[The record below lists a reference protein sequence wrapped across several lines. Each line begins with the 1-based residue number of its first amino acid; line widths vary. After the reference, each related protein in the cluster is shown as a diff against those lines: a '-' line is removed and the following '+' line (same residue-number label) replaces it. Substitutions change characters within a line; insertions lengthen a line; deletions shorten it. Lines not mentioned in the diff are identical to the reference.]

1 VTSKKIAAKAAP
13 TRAVPTQAHARAR
26 SNIALVK
33 YWGKADSRLNLPA
46 VGSISIT
53 LEALWSDTT
62 VELDVAL
69 RADELTLNDQHRPEQ
84 LARVTACLDIL
95 RGLARVSTRARVS
108 SRNSFPTGAGLAS
121 SASGF
126 AALVAAA
133 AAALELELSPR
144 ELSILARR
152 ASGSAA
158 RSIFGGFVEMH
169 VAQRADGTDSF
180 AEPLLRAD
188 EWPLEVI
195 VAITAT
201 HEKDVSSGSGMTRSA
216 ESSPYYRAW
225 VDSHPADLAAAR
237 SAIAARDFGALGEV
251 AETNCLKMHAAAIAA
266 TPPLLYWNGATVEC
280 LNRVRTLRTE
290 GCPVFFTID
299 AGPQVKAICAP
310 EAARAVRA
318 ALADVPGVLDTLV
331 TGLGPGVEVGAGQRR
346 AP

>member
-1 VTSKKIAAKAAP
+1 MKA
-13 TRAVPTQAHARAR
+13 QARAR

-53 LEALWSDTT
+53 LQKLWSDTS
-62 VELDVAL
+62 VEFDAAL
-69 RADELTLNDQHRPEQ
+69 RADELTLDGARRSEQ
-84 LARVTACLDIL
+84 LARVTACLDLL
-95 RGLARVSTRARVS
+95 RGLANVAARARVS

-126 AALVAAA
+126 AALVGAA
-133 AAALELELSPR
+133 AAALELELAPR

-169 VAQRADGTDSF
+169 VAKRADGTDSF
-180 AEPLLRAD
+180 AEPLLAAD
-188 EWPLEVI
+188 AWPLEVV

-201 HEKDVSSGSGMTRSA
+201 REKDVSSGSGMTRSA

-225 VDSHPADLAAAR
+225 VESHPQDLATARAA
-237 SAIAARDFGALGEV
+237 IGARDFAALGEV
-251 AETNCLKMHAAAIAA
+251 AETNCLKMHAAAMAA
-266 TPPLLYWNGATVEC
+266 SPPLLYWNGATVEC
-280 LNRVRTLRTE
+280 LNRVRTLRAE

-299 AGPQVKAICAP
+299 AGPQVKAVCAP
-310 EAARAVRA
+310 EARSRVRA

-331 TGLGPGVEVGAGQRR
+331 TGLGPGLEIGAGQDK